1 MGIADCSNRSK
12 PTRLLHTQSCLTPL
26 RPTVCPIR
34 NPQSANRN
42 SLVLHY
48 LKIWLATARY
58 SITRTLMFRGD
69 FIVWSLVEFF
79 WMSVNLLLISV
90 IYRHTSSIA
99 GWNKYEMMLLVGTSM
114 LIQRFLMGFFWS
126 SIFEM
131 GRNVRSGNF
140 DFFLAQPGNVMFMA
154 TTRKLDPDGL
164 LNSFVAAGV
173 VIYAVKQLGLHPGAA
188 DIALYVF
195 MVGCGVVIHYSILV
209 LSISL
214 VFWLTSAQGVEGTY
228 FTLTEFSRLPRE
240 AFKGVVSQGLFVWL
254 LPVVVVSNA
263 PARVLLHG
271 FQWEWVA
278 WLCGIA
284 IIWFLLAVIVFHR
297 GLRRYASASS

>member
-1 MGIADCSNRSK
+1 MS
-12 PTRLLHTQSCLTPL
+12 
-26 RPTVCPIR
+26 
-34 NPQSANRN
+34 
-42 SLVLHY
+42 HY
-48 LKIWLATARY
+48 LKVWLASARY
-58 SITRTLMFRGD
+58 SVIRTLMFRGD
-69 FIVWSLVEFF
+69 FLVWSLVEFF

-126 SIFEM
+126 SIFEI

-164 LNSFVAAGV
+164 LNSIVAAGV
-173 VIYAVKQLGLHPGAA
+173 VAYAAHQLKLQPGMLDLVLYAVFVLCGL
-188 DIALYVF
+188 
-195 MVGCGVVIHYSILV
+195 VIHYSILV
-209 LSISL
+209 LSISA
-214 VFWLTSAQGVEGTY
+214 VFWLTSAQGVEGGY

-240 AFKGVVSQGLFVWL
+240 AFKGVTTVLFVWL

-263 PARVLLHG
+263 PAKVLLHG
-271 FQWEWVA
+271 FELRWALWLVA
-278 WLCGIA
+278 LAAG
-284 IIWFLLAVIVFHR
+284 WFVLAVVVFHR